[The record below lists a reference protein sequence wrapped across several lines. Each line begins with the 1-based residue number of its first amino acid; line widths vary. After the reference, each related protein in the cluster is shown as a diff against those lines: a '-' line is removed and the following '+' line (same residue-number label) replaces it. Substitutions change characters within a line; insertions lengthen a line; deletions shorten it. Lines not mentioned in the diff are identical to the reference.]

1 MQEQTDYILI
11 LSTCPDADVAGAIA
25 QALLAGRLV
34 ACVNIVTG
42 VASHF
47 RWQGA
52 IHRADEHLLII
63 KTARD
68 RYPEV
73 ETKIRSMHPY
83 ELPEII
89 AVPIAQGLAEYLA
102 WIDQET
108 R

>member
-1 MQEQTDYILI
+1 MPGHKGYILI
-11 LSTCPDADVAGAIA
+11 LSTCPATGVAGDIA
-25 QALLAGRLV
+25 QALLTGKLA

-52 IHRADEHLLII
+52 INQADEHLLII
-63 KTARD
+63 KTTRD

-73 ETKIRSMHPY
+73 ETTIRSMHPY

-89 AVPIAQGLAEYLA
+89 AVPITQGLAEYLD

-108 R
+108 K